1 MSSALTFNQ
10 TNTIINNAVH
20 STAGSINEGGIIND
34 LKRRGFTLFNCLC
47 EIIANS
53 IDAKCTK
60 FRFIITPDYI
70 KIIDNGSGMTF
81 KKLKDMFDMLKSNH
95 LNDKS
100 MGISGLGGKAATL
113 TLSKEQNVTIY
124 TFDGEKYL
132 TADVPW
138 DDIVE
143 QQKYIDMIKISLM
156 NDESIEEFKND
167 REGHGTTIILP
178 YDTEVHEEIV
188 KNFNTDRLKLRI
200 NERFDVIF
208 GNFPN
213 VEISLTDNTD
223 PTNNIILQHYD
234 FFSKPDHSYYKG
246 IFKYL
251 IHVFCICEKSK
262 IYRFIWEKNEEE
274 YFEIIPCGRGLSKK
288 SSRVSY
294 PNLEPVATF
303 TFTNALMKNNKI
315 FNEENPGH
323 LCKTTMGQDLGE
335 YDNNYFITKDNYDIV
350 KEDLSKCSIIRNNQ
364 VINYLSFDKFKHSSA
379 RGNVEALLKTI
390 FLRSKLSY
398 QTFSSCNNHLDF
410 IMGIQSN
417 KNQLNPKDI
426 PVSLIRLLEDIKTD
440 CWDTINKYFKDVTAA
455 AAEAA
460 AAEAAAAVAEAVAEA
475 VAAAAAAEEEAA
487 SAAAEA
493 ASAAAEAVAATAE
506 EEEVEDKEVNEEVN
520 EEVEDEE
527 VNEEVED
534 EEVAAEDDTDEEN
547 TESIHLGNHG
557 HIARNIIENL
567 NEDDGNLNT
576 YIETITK
583 LELIQTIKTTFD
595 EAKDRFVANINH
607 CEGDIYSKSI
617 LDKLTDYLNKISV
630 M

>member
-10 TNTIINNAVH
+10 TNTIMEPAVH

-138 DDIVE
+138 DDILE

-167 REGHGTTIILP
+167 REGHGTTILLP

-188 KNFNTDRLKLRI
+188 KNFNTYRLKLRI

-234 FFSKPDHSYYKG
+234 FFSKPDHSSYKC
-246 IFKYL
+246 ISKFVL
-251 IHVFCICEKSK
+251 HVFCRSEHSK
-262 IYRFIWEKNEEE
+262 INR
-274 YFEIIPCGRGLSKK
+274 L
-288 SSRVSY
+288 
-294 PNLEPVATF
+294 T
-303 TFTNALMKNNKI
+303 
-315 FNEENPGH
+315 
-323 LCKTTMGQDLGE
+323 GE
-335 YDNNYFITKDNYDIV
+335 
-350 KEDLSKCSIIRNNQ
+350 Q
-364 VINYLSFDKFKHSSA
+364 V
-379 RGNVEALLKTI
+379 
-390 FLRSKLSY
+390 
-398 QTFSSCNNHLDF
+398 
-410 IMGIQSN
+410 
-417 KNQLNPKDI
+417 
-426 PVSLIRLLEDIKTD
+426 
-440 CWDTINKYFKDVTAA
+440 
-455 AAEAA
+455 
-460 AAEAAAAVAEAVAEA
+460 
-475 VAAAAAAEEEAA
+475 
-487 SAAAEA
+487 
-493 ASAAAEAVAATAE
+493 
-506 EEEVEDKEVNEEVN
+506 
-520 EEVEDEE
+520 
-527 VNEEVED
+527 
-534 EEVAAEDDTDEEN
+534 
-547 TESIHLGNHG
+547 
-557 HIARNIIENL
+557 
-567 NEDDGNLNT
+567 
-576 YIETITK
+576 
-583 LELIQTIKTTFD
+583 
-595 EAKDRFVANINH
+595 
-607 CEGDIYSKSI
+607 
-617 LDKLTDYLNKISV
+617 
-630 M
+630 